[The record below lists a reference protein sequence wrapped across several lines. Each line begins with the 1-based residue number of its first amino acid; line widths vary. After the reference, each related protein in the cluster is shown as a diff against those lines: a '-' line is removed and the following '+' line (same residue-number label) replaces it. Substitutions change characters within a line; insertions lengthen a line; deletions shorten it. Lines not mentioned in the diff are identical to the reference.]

1 MTDTWEVE
9 LRKLKRRYN
18 EETLKNAKELR
29 MGDSYKSEF
38 RKLMKLLKALLSP
51 VVEVF
56 REEELTRT
64 LQPHI
69 HEYKNGYTLVSP
81 VAKPGSSPIILKIE
95 FELVFTQ
102 EGYILKINKETP
114 EKMHSPEI
122 IIESPITEERIQNEI
137 RTFLNERQSI
147 VLNIR
152 KKKTKFH

>member
-9 LRKLKRRYN
+9 LRKLKRQYN
-18 EETLKNAKELR
+18 EETRKKAKEKLR

-38 RKLMKLLKALLSP
+38 RKLMKLLKSLLSP

-69 HEYKNGYTLVSP
+69 HEYKNGYTLVTP
-81 VAKPGSSPIILKIE
+81 VGKPGSSPIILKIE
-95 FELVFTQ
+95 FELVFTK
-102 EGYILKINKETP
+102 EGYILKINKEAP
-114 EKMHSPEI
+114 EKTHSPET

-137 RTFLNERQSI
+137 RAFLNERQSI

-152 KKKTKFH
+152 KKKTKI

>member
-9 LRKLKRRYN
+9 LRKLKRQYN
-18 EETLKNAKELR
+18 EETRKNAKEKLR

-38 RKLMKLLKALLSP
+38 RKLMKLLKSLLSP

-69 HEYKNGYTLVSP
+69 HEYKNGYTLVTP
-81 VAKPGSSPIILKIE
+81 VDKPGSSPIILKIE

-114 EKMHSPEI
+114 EKTHSPET

-137 RTFLNERQSI
+137 RAFLNERQSI

-152 KKKTKFH
+152 KKKTKI